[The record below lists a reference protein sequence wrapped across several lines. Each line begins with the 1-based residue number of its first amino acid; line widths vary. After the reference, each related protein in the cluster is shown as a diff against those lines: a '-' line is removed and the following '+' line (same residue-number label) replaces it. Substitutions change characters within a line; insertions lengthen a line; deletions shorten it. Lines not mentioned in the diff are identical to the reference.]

1 VDVSLGEQ
9 LDASSNSLSRPMSW
23 EPWHVQLTG
32 TREMAEEPTEPEPQD
47 LEVPEADL
55 EQEGVEV
62 ADIDASIV
70 KLLERMDRPNDEIEE
85 AEKESIDEGYD
96 PEEAMAQTP
105 EGAM

>member
-1 VDVSLGEQ
+1 
-9 LDASSNSLSRPMSW
+9 MSW
-23 EPWHVQLTG
+23 EPWHVQLAG
-32 TREMAEEPTEPEPQD
+32 TREMEPTEPDPQD

-55 EQEGVEV
+55 EQEGVTTE
-62 ADIDASIV
+62 DIDASV
-70 KLLERMDRPNDEIEE
+70 EKLLFRMDRPNDEIEE